1 MERRDKSNEKI
12 SLFPF
17 KLQYDAQDKM
27 AYIDYGDKG
36 ELVTDFSEEEEFGRL
51 VDKVGDKI
59 VGVEFLNTTL
69 GLNVSGIPF
78 EKEVREYCAQN
89 GVLVT
94 KEI

>member
-1 MERRDKSNEKI
+1 MDE
-12 SLFPF
+12 
-17 KLQYDAQDKM
+17 QAKM

-36 ELVTDFSEEEEFGRL
+36 ELVTDFSQEEEFGRL

-59 VGVEFLNTTL
+59 VGVEFLDTTL